1 MMKFRSSFLLAAF
14 LLLAIPA
21 HAQDSDVNA
30 RLELARRM
38 HDIRPTE
45 TQVNAAIDQAAAQQ
59 PEESREAFRTAM
71 RKVLNYKAIE
81 QTSIDAMA
89 KVYTTEELK
98 AMVEY
103 YSKPEARSAGE
114 KEQEYAKIV
123 YPEIIR
129 LLDQAVMRVKTGG

>member
-1 MMKFRSSFLLAAF
+1 MKFLSSILIA
-14 LLLAIPA
+14 LAILCAPA
-21 HAQDSDVNA
+21 LAQDSDVNT

-45 TQVNAAIDQAAAQQ
+45 MQVNAAIDQVAQQQ
-59 PEESREAFRTAM
+59 PEEQREAFRTAM

-81 QTSIDAMA
+81 KTSIDAMA
-89 KVYTTEELK
+89 KIYTADELK

-103 YSKPEARSAGE
+103 YSKPEAKSAGE
-114 KEQEYAKIV
+114 KEQDYAKIV

-129 LLDQAVMRVKTGG
+129 LLDEAVIRVKTGQ